1 MNLNFLIQKKHIFKK
16 RVCKDFIPHIKD
28 YKYKGLFTVNQMRFE
43 FVHLRVI
50 KKIFRKKYYKRDKF
64 LNKVK
69 YWIMIK
75 PNFLLTMKSKNSRM
89 GSGVGAYVRVC
100 FTLLPNRPIIFFKNY
115 SYFFIL
121 NVIHYFKLKL
131 NKNIYCNFN

>member
-16 RVCKDFIPHIKD
+16 RIHKNFSPNIREYLH
-28 YKYKGLFTVNQMRFE
+28 KGLFTVNQMRFE

-69 YWIMIK
+69 YWVMVR

-100 FTLLPNRPIIFFKNY
+100 FNLLPNKPIIFFKNY

-121 NVIHYFKLKL
+121 KVIHYFKLKL
-131 NKNIYCNFN
+131 NKNIYCNF